1 MAKGSVLW
9 RRNEFEDDEIWDDS
23 EMIAAYNR
31 AVSKIKDE
39 ISRRSRSSSETKPEP
54 PTGWKHGDYCIAV
67 YSGDN
72 LPYEA
77 KIKYIKGKHCT
88 VHYIGYGNEERVL
101 LADLHPS
108 EGRQARLAQ
117 QERAKSSSGTSKVD
131 VVTRW
136 RRKWHISKPR
146 RSLARAETIY
156 VTNTPNFPRRI
167 ALSDGRFLSA
177 RPIGPFRLK
186 NTAIRSKYKPLCVH
200 ASQRIPSIPPPPPP
214 AAFSGDIKDNE
225 ALSSMLMSWYM
236 SGYHTGFYQ

>member
-9 RRNEFEDDEIWDDS
+9 RRNQFEEEEIWDDS

-39 ISRRSRSSSETKPEP
+39 ISRRSRTPSETRASHSEP
-54 PTGWKHGDYCIAV
+54 STDWKQGDYCIAV
-67 YSGDN
+67 YSGDK

-77 KIKYIKGKHCT
+77 KIKYIRGKHCM

-117 QERAKSSSGTSKVD
+117 QARAKSAPGEPWK
-131 VVTRW
+131 RQ
-136 RRKWHISKPR
+136 R
-146 RSLARAETIY
+146 RSAFS
-156 VTNTPNFPRRI
+156 NTV
-167 ALSDGRFLSA
+167 A
-177 RPIGPFRLK
+177 
-186 NTAIRSKYKPLCVH
+186 
-200 ASQRIPSIPPPPPP
+200 RIPSIPPPPPP
-214 AAFSGDIKDNE
+214 PPFSADVKDNE

-236 SGYHTGFYQ
+236 SGYHTGFYQALQQAREEQKNCCHDH